1 MLDCIIYRL
10 KIFNDF
16 FYFRQFWLILQSDS
30 ETFQEFA
37 FIFEFIDSLI
47 ECIIKNETSNILEN
61 VTKLTSVF
69 P

>member
-1 MLDCIIYRL
+1 MLDCIVYRL

-16 FYFRQFWLILQSDS
+16 FYFRQFWLIFQSDS

>member
-30 ETFQEFA
+30 EVFQEFA

>member
-1 MLDCIIYRL
+1 MLDCIVYRL